1 MVNVFLDESHNEH
14 ITLNKIEKTVALLA
28 DSMTFFSIR
37 KQHITLGLL
46 KDCDILIIGNPRGK
60 GGSSAF
66 AVSEVEDIT
75 RYVMEGGKVVIAIGS
90 GVTRDEGFSK
100 LLKNFGIIDY
110 KGFLINEKLKIT
122 WQSTHPLLR
131 NVETLGASGGFTVE
145 PDVEVIVNRVRKD
158 TTKYRQNISK
168 SVKLVKT
175 YETISPVLIR
185 SKRGKGVFV
194 GTSEI
199 NFTKPYLQFLKA
211 LFKYL
216 INFDK
221 FQENEDKEYFF
232 CPMCGIRL
240 PDSARFCPQCGTALD
255 EIL

>member
-14 ITLNKIEKTVALLA
+14 ITFNKIEKTIALLT

-37 KQHITLGLL
+37 KKPITLELL
-46 KDCDILIIGNPRGK
+46 KDCDILIIGNPRGNE
-60 GGSSAF
+60 GMSAF
-66 AVSEVEDIT
+66 TVSEVEDIT
-75 RYVMEGGKVVIAIGS
+75 QYVREGGKVVIAIGS
-90 GVTRDEGFSK
+90 GVTREGGFIK
-100 LLKNFGIIDY
+100 LLKNFGVIDY

-131 NVETLGASGGFTVE
+131 NVETLGASGGFTAEPRVE
-145 PDVEVIVNRVRKD
+145 IIVNRVRKD
-158 TTKYRQNISK
+158 TTKYRQNVSK

-175 YETISPVLIR
+175 YETITPVLVC
-185 SKRGKGVFV
+185 SKPGKGVFV

-211 LFKYL
+211 LFHYL
-216 INFDK
+216 TNFEK
-221 FQENEDKEYFF
+221 FQETEDTQHFF

-240 PDSARFCPQCGTALD
+240 PSLARFCPQCGIAL
-255 EIL
+255 E